1 MTTPMLENRPQT
13 ARRQRTKPRAA
24 HLETAHQQT
33 APLQAAHLQTAHL
46 QTAHLETAH
55 LETVHLE
62 TVHAEA
68 DDPAATALVA
78 GLLAELTARIGADAL
93 AEFHQRR
100 REEFAPWLGG
110 DLLVLAEDGRTVA
123 GGAYRRYDSTTV
135 ELDWI
140 WTRPDRRRGGLAR
153 RVVAELEHAA
163 VWRGYQRSYAVI
175 GPGRT
180 EARGLLAV
188 SGYAPLG
195 SAAGPLE
202 YLGFVKTLSR

>member
-1 MTTPMLENRPQT
+1 MTLLENSPQT
-13 ARRQRTKPRAA
+13 AP
-24 HLETAHQQT
+24 HPHPHHPHQQT
-33 APLQAAHLQTAHL
+33 PHLQT
-46 QTAHLETAH
+46 
-55 LETVHLE
+55 VH
-62 TVHAEA
+62 TEA

-93 AEFHQRR
+93 AEFDHRR

-153 RVVAELEHAA
+153 RVVAELENAA
-163 VWRGYQRSYAVI
+163 GWRGYQRAYAVI

-180 EARGLLAV
+180 EARGLLMT
-188 SGYAPLG
+188 SGYALLG
-195 SAAGPLE
+195 SAAGPLD

>member
-1 MTTPMLENRPQT
+1 MVTTLLENRP
-13 ARRQRTKPRAA
+13 
-24 HLETAHQQT
+24 
-33 APLQAAHLQTAHL
+33 
-46 QTAHLETAH
+46 
-55 LETVHLE
+55 ETVHVE

-78 GLLAELTARIGADAL
+78 GFLAELTARIGVDAL
-93 AEFHQRR
+93 AEFDQRR

-110 DLLVLAEDGRTVA
+110 DLLVLAQAGRTVA

-135 ELDWI
+135 ELDWL

-153 RVVAELEHAA
+153 RVVAELETAA
-163 VWRGYQRSYAVI
+163 LWRGYQRAYAVI

-180 EARGLLAV
+180 EARELLRAT
-188 SGYAPLG
+188 GYTPLS
-195 SAAGPLE
+195 SAAGPLD

>member
-1 MTTPMLENRPQT
+1 MVTTLLENRL
-13 ARRQRTKPRAA
+13 R
-24 HLETAHQQT
+24 
-33 APLQAAHLQTAHL
+33 
-46 QTAHLETAH
+46 
-55 LETVHLE
+55 

-93 AEFHQRR
+93 AEFDQRR
-100 REEFAPWLGG
+100 RGEFAPWLGG
-110 DLLVLAEDGRTVA
+110 DLLVLTEDDHTVA

-153 RVVAELEHAA
+153 RVVAELETAA
-163 VWRGYQRSYAVI
+163 AWRGYQRAYAVI

-180 EARGLLAV
+180 EARELLRAT
-188 SGYAPLG
+188 GYAPVG
-195 SAAGPLE
+195 SASGPLD
-202 YLGFVKTLSR
+202 YLGFVKTLSSR